1 MKNFRLSL
9 QLLQLAFIVLFSTKY
24 YISDAIL

>member
-1 MKNFRLSL
+1 MKNFRLFL
-9 QLLQLAFIVLFSTKY
+9 QLLQLALIVLFSTKY

>member
-9 QLLQLAFIVLFSTKY
+9 QVIQLALIVVFSTKY